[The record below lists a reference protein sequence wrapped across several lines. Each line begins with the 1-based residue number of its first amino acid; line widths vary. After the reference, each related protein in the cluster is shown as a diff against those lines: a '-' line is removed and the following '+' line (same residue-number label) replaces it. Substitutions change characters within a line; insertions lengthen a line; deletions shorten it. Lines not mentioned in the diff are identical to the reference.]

1 MVKMDLGT
9 FGAIMKFALE
19 VEHEVTSFYESAS
32 EYVKDKNLSGL
43 FSNLSIRGQK
53 RVKTLERV
61 RRENVT
67 EMILEPIIGLNS
79 DTYIL
84 DTTIP
89 EDSNDKTVQ
98 KIAVDIEKNL
108 NEFYNQ
114 AAAKIDFL
122 SEVAYSFE
130 LLAEANED
138 AVQRLSS

>member
-1 MVKMDLGT
+1 MDLGT

-19 VEHEVTSFYESAS
+19 VENEVTSFYESAS
-32 EYVKDKNLSGL
+32 ENVKDQNLSGL
-43 FSNLSIRGQK
+43 FSNLSSRGQK

-79 DTYIL
+79 DTYKP

-89 EDSNDKTVQ
+89 EGSDDNTVQ
-98 KIAVDIEKNL
+98 KIAAEIEKNL
-108 NEFYNQ
+108 HAFYNQ
-114 AAAKIDFL
+114 AAAKIEFL

-130 LLAEANED
+130 LLAEANEE
-138 AVQRLSS
+138 AGQHLSS